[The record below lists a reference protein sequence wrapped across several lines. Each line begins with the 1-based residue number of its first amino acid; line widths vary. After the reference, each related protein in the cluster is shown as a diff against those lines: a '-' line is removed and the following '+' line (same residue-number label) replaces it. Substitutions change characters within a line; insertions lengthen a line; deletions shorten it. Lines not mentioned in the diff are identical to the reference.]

1 MRRLLPLVIVAA
13 LLLGACSPEITLLT
27 RQPDSTP
34 TTESPS
40 GQSTAAP
47 APTRTPSPSPTPGL
61 RLNPDLVKGLEV
73 EAWVSGDV
81 SGLGPLAADF
91 NGSNPWGV
99 KISLVSYPNLNLL
112 AGAVAASLESDS
124 RPDIVLALPEQLL
137 GWSDSLLDL
146 TPYAANAEFGV
157 AQQAI
162 QPAFLEQSNLDGIQ
176 YGIPVV
182 RSGRYLFYNV
192 TWARELGFDTAPQ
205 TWEDFRAQA
214 CAANATWKA
223 DADPT
228 NDGFGGLAL
237 EVTSN
242 WQTPY
247 GWIRALGGEVFAE
260 GAYAF
265 ASAQN
270 IAALQKLADLRAE
283 GCAWLPSTLT
293 NFEHLAAR
301 KALFISGGLGDL
313 TNQRVAFSTVSTGS
327 TTVSS
332 ADEWTVIAF
341 PGERLVVPVYGL
353 DMAVFQSDV
362 SPGSTS
368 GSGRELAAW
377 LFIQWLL
384 KPENQ
389 ARLARASGLFPV
401 SQAGFDLLQGDLSAN
416 PQKGAAAELL
426 AQAVGYPRSAD
437 WGLAN
442 KVLADGFLYLFR
454 AFPNASAESVLRQM
468 DTTVGDLLK

>member
-1 MRRLLPLVIVAA
+1 MHSTLHSTLHRILPLIIVAA
-13 LLLGACSPEITLLT
+13 MLLGACSPEITLIT
-27 RQPDSTP
+27 RQPASTP

-40 GQSTAAP
+40 GQSTATP

-61 RLNPDLVKGLEV
+61 RLNPDVVKGLEV
-73 EAWVSGDV
+73 EAWVSGDIP
-81 SGLGPLAADF
+81 GLGQLAADF
-91 NGSNPWGV
+91 NGSNPWDV

-112 AGAVAASLESDS
+112 AGAVSASLESDS
-124 RPDIVLALPEQLL
+124 RPDVVLALPEQLL
-137 GWSDSLLDL
+137 GWSESLLDL
-146 TPYAANAEFGV
+146 APYAANAEFGV
-157 AQQAI
+157 ARDAI
-162 QPAFLEQSNLDGIQ
+162 PPVFWEQSLVDGVQ
-176 YGIPVV
+176 YGLPAL

-192 TWARELGFDTAPQ
+192 TWARKLGFETAPQ
-205 TWEDFRAQA
+205 TWDDFREQA

-247 GWIRALGGEVFAE
+247 GWVRALGGEVFAE
-260 GAYAF
+260 SVYTF
-265 ASAQN
+265 ENEQN
-270 IAALQKLADLRAE
+270 AAALEKLVDLRAE

-301 KALFISGGLGDL
+301 KALFVSGGLGDL
-313 TNQRVAFSTVSTGS
+313 TDQRAAFSAAE
-327 TTVSS
+327 S

-341 PGERLVVPVYGL
+341 PGETPVVPVYGL
-353 DMAVFQSDV
+353 DVAVFQSDL
-362 SPGSTS
+362 GQ
-368 GSGRELAAW
+368 ELASW
-377 LFIQWLL
+377 LFVQWLL

-401 SQAGFDLLQGDLSAN
+401 SNAAFELLKSDYTAN
-416 PQKGAAAELL
+416 PQKGAAAGLL
-426 AQAVGYPRSAD
+426 AQAVGYPQSAQ

-442 KVLADGFLYLFR
+442 KVLADGFLYLFQ
-454 AFPNASAESVLRQM
+454 AFPNASAEAVLGQM
-468 DTTVGDLLK
+468 DATVKDVGE

>member
-13 LLLGACSPEITLLT
+13 MLLGACSPEITLLT
-27 RQPDSTP
+27 RQPASTP
-34 TTESPS
+34 TTESTS
-40 GQSTAAP
+40 GQSTATP

-61 RLNPDLVKGLEV
+61 RLNPDIVKGLEV

-81 SGLGPLAADF
+81 SGLGQLAADF

-124 RPDIVLALPEQLL
+124 RPDVVLALPEQLL
-137 GWSDSLLDL
+137 GWSESLLDL
-146 TPYAANAEFGV
+146 APYAANTEFGV
-157 AQQAI
+157 ARDAI
-162 QPAFLEQSNLDGIQ
+162 PPAFWEQSALDGAQ
-176 YGIPVV
+176 YGLPVV

-214 CAANATWKA
+214 CAANATWKT

-247 GWIRALGGEVFAE
+247 GWVRALGGEVFAQ

-265 ASAQN
+265 ESEQN
-270 IAALQKLADLRAE
+270 AAALQKLVDLRVE

-301 KALFISGGLGDL
+301 KALFVSGGLGDL
-313 TNQRVAFSTVSTGS
+313 TDQRAAFSAVSTGS

-332 ADEWTVIAF
+332 ADAWTVIAF
-341 PGERLVVPVYGL
+341 PGETPVVPVYGL
-353 DMAVFQSDV
+353 DVAVFQSD
-362 SPGSTS
+362 S
-368 GSGRELAAW
+368 GQELASW
-377 LFIQWLL
+377 LFVQWLL

-389 ARLARASGLFPV
+389 TRLARAGGLFPV
-401 SQAGFDLLQGDLSAN
+401 SQAAFDLLRGDLSAN

-454 AFPNASAESVLRQM
+454 AFPNASAESVLGQM
-468 DTTVGDLLK
+468 DTTVGDLVK

>member
-13 LLLGACSPEITLLT
+13 MLLGACSPEITLIT
-27 RQPDSTP
+27 RQPASTP

-61 RLNPDLVKGLEV
+61 RLNPDVVKGLEV

-81 SGLGPLAADF
+81 PGLGQLAADF
-91 NGSNPWGV
+91 NGSNPWGLN
-99 KISLVSYPNLNLL
+99 ISLVSYPNLNLL
-112 AGAVAASLESDS
+112 AGAVSASLESDS

-146 TPYAANAEFGV
+146 APYAANAEFGV
-157 AQQAI
+157 AREAI
-162 QPAFLEQSNLDGIQ
+162 PPAFWEQSSLDGAQ
-176 YGIPVV
+176 YGLPVI

-192 TWARELGFDTAPQ
+192 TWARELGFEAAPQ

-214 CAANATWKA
+214 CAANATWRA

-247 GWIRALGGEVFAE
+247 GWLRALGGEVFAE
-260 GAYAF
+260 GVYTF
-265 ASAQN
+265 ENDQN
-270 IAALQKLADLRAE
+270 AAALEKLADLRAE

-301 KALFISGGLGDL
+301 KALFVSGGLGDL
-313 TNQRVAFSTVSTGS
+313 TDQRAAFSAAA
-327 TTVSS
+327 S

-341 PGERLVVPVYGL
+341 PGETPVVPVYRL
-353 DMAVFQSDV
+353 DVAVFRSD
-362 SPGSTS
+362 S
-368 GSGRELAAW
+368 GHELAAW
-377 LFIQWLL
+377 LFVQWLL

-401 SQAGFDLLQGDLSAN
+401 SDAAFELLRSDYAAN
-416 PQKGAAAELL
+416 PQKGAAAGLL
-426 AQAVGYPRSAD
+426 AQAVGYPRSAQ

-454 AFPNASAESVLRQM
+454 AFPNASAESVLGQM
-468 DTTVGDLLK
+468 DATVGDLVK

>member
-1 MRRLLPLVIVAA
+1 MQRLLPLVIVAA
-13 LLLGACSPEITLLT
+13 MLLGACSPEITLIT
-27 RQPDSTP
+27 RQPVSTP

-40 GQSTAAP
+40 GQSTATP
-47 APTRTPSPSPTPGL
+47 APTYTPSPSPTPGL
-61 RLNPDLVKGLEV
+61 QLNPDIVKGLEV

-81 SGLGPLAADF
+81 PGLGQLAADF
-91 NGSNPWGV
+91 NESNPWGV
-99 KISLVSYPNLNLL
+99 NISLVSQPNLTLL
-112 AGAVAASLESDS
+112 AGAVTASLESDS
-124 RPDIVLALPEQLL
+124 QPDIVLALPEQLL
-137 GWSDSLLDL
+137 GWRESLLDL
-146 TPYAANAEFGV
+146 TPYAAHAEFGV
-157 AQQAI
+157 AREAVL
-162 QPAFLEQSNLDGIQ
+162 PAFWEQSALDGAQ
-176 YGIPVV
+176 YGLPVI

-192 TWARELGFDTAPQ
+192 TWARELGFDAAPQ
-205 TWEDFRAQA
+205 TWQDFRAQA

-223 DADPT
+223 DPDPT

-237 EVTSN
+237 EGTSN

-247 GWIRALGGEVFAE
+247 GWLRALGGDVFVE
-260 GAYAF
+260 GAYTF
-265 ASAQN
+265 ESEQN
-270 IAALQKLADLRAE
+270 AAALQKLVDLRAE

-313 TNQRVAFSTVSTGS
+313 TDQRAAFSAVSTGS

-341 PGERLVVPVYGL
+341 PGETPVVPVYGL
-353 DMAVFQSDV
+353 DAAVFRSDA
-362 SPGSTS
+362 GH
-368 GSGRELAAW
+368 ELAAW

-401 SQAGFDLLQGDLSAN
+401 STAALDLLKSDYAAN
-416 PQKGAAAELL
+416 PQKGAAANLL
-426 AQAVGYPRSAD
+426 AQAVGYPPSAD

-454 AFPNASAESVLRQM
+454 AFPNASAELVLREM
-468 DTTVGDLLK
+468 DATVDDLVK

>member
-1 MRRLLPLVIVAA
+1 MHSTLQRLLPLVIVAA
-13 LLLGACSPEITLLT
+13 TLLGACSPEITLLT
-27 RQPDSTP
+27 RQPASTP
-34 TTESPS
+34 TTESSS

-47 APTRTPSPSPTPGL
+47 APTRAPSPSPTPGL
-61 RLNPDLVKGLEV
+61 RLNPDVVKGLEV

-81 SGLGPLAADF
+81 PGLGQLAADF

-124 RPDIVLALPEQLL
+124 RPDVVLALPEQLL

-146 TPYAANAEFGV
+146 APYAANAEFGV
-157 AQQAI
+157 AREAI
-162 QPAFLEQSNLDGIQ
+162 PPAFWEQSALDGAQ
-176 YGIPVV
+176 FGLPVI

-192 TWARELGFDTAPQ
+192 TWARELGFEAAPQ

-214 CAANATWKA
+214 CAANATWRA
-223 DADPT
+223 DADPA

-247 GWIRALGGEVFAE
+247 GWARALGGEVFAE
-260 GAYAF
+260 GAYSFESDRNA
-265 ASAQN
+265 
-270 IAALQKLADLRAE
+270 AALGKLVDLRAE
-283 GCAWLPSTLT
+283 GCAWLPSSLS

-313 TNQRVAFSTVSTGS
+313 NDQRAAFSAAE
-327 TTVSS
+327 S

-341 PGERLVVPVYGL
+341 PGETPVVPVYGL
-353 DMAVFQSDV
+353 DVAVFQSD
-362 SPGSTS
+362 S
-368 GSGRELAAW
+368 GHELASW
-377 LFIQWLL
+377 LLVQWLL

-401 SQAGFDLLQGDLSAN
+401 SDAAFELLKSDYAAN
-416 PQKGAAAELL
+416 PQKGAAAGLL
-426 AQAVGYPRSAD
+426 SHAVGYPRSTQ

-454 AFPNASAESVLRQM
+454 AFPNASAESVLGQM
-468 DTTVGDLLK
+468 DATVGDLVK